1 MNCTKCGTPL
11 QPEDRFCYYCGT
23 PIEQPAPATPSTAQL
38 TPVTPPAEQPTPI
51 TPLAEQS
58 IPVTPPVEQPTPI
71 TPPAEQSS
79 PMTPPAEQS
88 IPVTPPVEQPIP
100 VTPSVEQSTPVTPP
114 MPEQP
119 VNPLFGSPVPPKSS
133 FQPMGTQS
141 VGAVSHD
148 RKLSGRTFLGILSIV
163 VGCLIIIGIVMSLFV
178 GGSYKSAL
186 KEMWYKVERQ
196 DTDGAV
202 ACMFPEEAEGQISA
216 AAARMEPYIQDLHT
230 RAEARYG
237 EKYQIDV
244 KFDDIDKLDTSELK
258 QFNIW
263 FENLSLEDAVKKV
276 YAVEYTLSIKG
287 SKGRESEDYE
297 CYIYRYDGNWYV
309 LDTDLLGLQDPL

>member
-38 TPVTPPAEQPTPI
+38 TPVTPPVEQPTPI

-58 IPVTPPVEQPTPI
+58 SPVI
-71 TPPAEQSS
+71 
-79 PMTPPAEQS
+79 
-88 IPVTPPVEQPIP
+88 
-100 VTPSVEQSTPVTPP
+100 PSVEQSTPVTPP
-114 MPEQP
+114 MPEQS
-119 VNPLFGSPVPPKSS
+119 VNPLFGSPVPPQSS

-216 AAARMEPYIQDLHT
+216 ASARMEPYIQDLHT

>member
-38 TPVTPPAEQPTPI
+38 TPVTPP
-51 TPLAEQS
+51 
-58 IPVTPPVEQPTPI
+58 VEQPTPI
-71 TPPAEQSS
+71 TS
-79 PMTPPAEQS
+79 PAEQS

-114 MPEQP
+114 MREQL
-119 VNPLFGSPVPPKSS
+119 VNPLFGSPVPPQSS

-202 ACMFPEEAEGQISA
+202 ACMFPGEAEGQISA

>member
-1 MNCTKCGTPL
+1 
-11 QPEDRFCYYCGT
+11 
-23 PIEQPAPATPSTAQL
+23 
-38 TPVTPPAEQPTPI
+38 
-51 TPLAEQS
+51 
-58 IPVTPPVEQPTPI
+58 
-71 TPPAEQSS
+71 
-79 PMTPPAEQS
+79 
-88 IPVTPPVEQPIP
+88 
-100 VTPSVEQSTPVTPP
+100 

-119 VNPLFGSPVPPKSS
+119 VNPLFGSPVPPQSS

-202 ACMFPEEAEGQISA
+202 ACMFPGEAEGQISA

>member
-38 TPVTPPAEQPTPI
+38 TPVTPP
-51 TPLAEQS
+51 
-58 IPVTPPVEQPTPI
+58 VEQPTPI
-71 TPPAEQSS
+71 TPPAEQ
-79 PMTPPAEQS
+79 T

-100 VTPSVEQSTPVTPP
+100 ITPPVEQSTPVTPP

-119 VNPLFGSPVPPKSS
+119 VNPLFGSPVPPQSS

-202 ACMFPEEAEGQISA
+202 ACMFPGEAEGQISA

>member
-38 TPVTPPAEQPTPI
+38 TPVTP
-51 TPLAEQS
+51 S
-58 IPVTPPVEQPTPI
+58 VEQPIPI

-79 PMTPPAEQS
+79 PV
-88 IPVTPPVEQPIP
+88 I
-100 VTPSVEQSTPVTPP
+100 PSVEHSTPVTPP

-119 VNPLFGSPVPPKSS
+119 VNPLFGSPVLPQSS

-202 ACMFPEEAEGQISA
+202 ACMFPGEAEGQISA

>member
-58 IPVTPPVEQPTPI
+58 
-71 TPPAEQSS
+71 S
-79 PMTPPAEQS
+79 PMTPPA
-88 IPVTPPVEQPIP
+88 
-100 VTPSVEQSTPVTPP
+100 
-114 MPEQP
+114 EQP
-119 VNPLFGSPVPPKSS
+119 VNPLFGSPVPPQSS
-133 FQPMGTQS
+133 FQQMGTQS

-202 ACMFPEEAEGQISA
+202 ACMFPGEAEGQISA